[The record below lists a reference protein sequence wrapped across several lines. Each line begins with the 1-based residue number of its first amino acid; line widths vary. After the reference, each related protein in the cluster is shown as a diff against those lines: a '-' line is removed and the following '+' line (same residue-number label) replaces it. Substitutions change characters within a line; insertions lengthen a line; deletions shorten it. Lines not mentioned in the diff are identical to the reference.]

1 MLKALLCV
9 MPVWA
14 INEIYGRISPSCPSE
29 APCFY
34 ELWGPREIKYFE
46 PWAYESIPGWAI
58 VEYGLN
64 ACLWQTSS
72 SCCRGGVPSKRP
84 FEISYMTQKFAVCLP
99 KKNPDDQECSEFQ
112 SAFPLTTVLWPRPN
126 CSFCLDTTT
135 TTTTRVSDWMPVTE
149 WENQACSGSASD
161 YVETDVVTLEMCKAR
176 CLEMAFCK
184 GIGYLGTKC
193 QLWTN
198 LEGIHR
204 TYGLQGSRCLRYIPA
219 KVFTVLDG
227 GIDRAC
233 RGAHASDNPP
243 HNYMVMKASS
253 LQECQKICALWQGCK
268 GIEWNFHTRCEIW
281 TRAQGIEAVQYV
293 PGHSCMSYIPMPN
306 AQTLY
311 P

>member
-1 MLKALLCV
+1 M
-9 MPVWA
+9 
-14 INEIYGRISPSCPSE
+14 GRRISSSCPSE

-34 ELWGPREIKYFE
+34 DAQGPWGIRNFDG
-46 PWAYESIPGWAI
+46 WAWETIPGWAI

-64 ACLWQTSS
+64 ACVWDTGID
-72 SCCRGGVPSKRP
+72 CCVGGVPSERP
-84 FEISYMTQKFAVCLP
+84 FTLGVSSRKFAWCLP
-99 KKNPDDQECSEFQ
+99 KKNPADQECSEFQ
-112 SAFPLTTVLWPRPN
+112 SAFPLTTVLWPGTN
-126 CSFCLDTTT
+126 CSFCLDTTTTTT

-161 YVETDVVTLEMCKAR
+161 YVETDVVTLETCKAR
-176 CLEMAFCK
+176 CLEMAFCT

-219 KVFTVLDG
+219 PVFTVLDG

-243 HNYMVMKASS
+243 HNYIVVKASS